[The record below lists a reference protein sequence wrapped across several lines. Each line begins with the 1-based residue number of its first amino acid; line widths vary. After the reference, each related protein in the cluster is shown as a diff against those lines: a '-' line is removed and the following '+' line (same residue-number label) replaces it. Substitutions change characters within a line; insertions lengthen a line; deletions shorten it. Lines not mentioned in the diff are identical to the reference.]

1 MVEVYRKPGE
11 SVASLVKRFSWK
23 VLRSGI
29 LLEAKKR
36 RFYNPPINK
45 NARRKNALYRIKK
58 TQEIQRKR
66 KLGLL

>member
-1 MVEVYRKPGE
+1 MVEVYKKPGE
-11 SVASLVKRFSWK
+11 SVSSLVKRFSWK

-36 RFYNPPINK
+36 RFYNPSINK

-58 TQEIQRKR
+58 TKEIERKK